1 MNDREGSDGL
11 AQHVA
16 VDLSEARVERLW
28 GRVSDR
34 LGRRRG
40 RGWAW
45 AGVGLCVAAAAAIF
59 VVRARTAGTETQAAA
74 ISGSAWE
81 GAQLETAADALSVT
95 LVDGSS
101 LKLEPRS
108 RVEVGDRTAS
118 AVKLVL
124 ARGRIA
130 CDVTHRPGRSFV
142 VAAGGVE
149 VRVIGTRFSVANEE
163 AKDGTDGTRVE
174 VRVERGVVEVR
185 GAGPNAAIVRV
196 EAGHSWSQV
205 TKTEALESEAEEPAE
220 VDAEPEA
227 ERESVR
233 KAPQQRAARKPAP
246 AGADARELFEQARSL
261 WRAGR
266 IDAAAQTYQ
275 ALLAGH
281 PRDPR
286 AGLAAF
292 ELGRLRMDRLGD
304 MPGAVRALEQA
315 VTLAPGAELREDA
328 LARLVAASAAA
339 HDRSVCRARPRA
351 LPGRLRGRR
360 PPPHGRRHDLRLI
373 SAAAGRVDR
382 AGYRRRR
389 A

>member
-1 MNDREGSDGL
+1 LNDREQDNDGL
-11 AQHVA
+11 AQHVR
-16 VDLSEARVERLW
+16 VDLSEARVERVW

-45 AGVGLCVAAAAAIF
+45 AGAGLCVAAVAAIII
-59 VVRARTAGTETQAAA
+59 VRARTTVSETQVA
-74 ISGSAWE
+74 SVSAWE
-81 GAQLETAADALSVT
+81 GAQLETAADALAVT

-108 RVEVGDRTAS
+108 RVEVGSRTAS

-163 AKDGTDGTRVE
+163 AENGIDGTDGTRVE

-205 TKTEALESEAEEPAE
+205 TKTEALAGEAEEPAAS
-220 VDAEPEA
+220 AEPEA
-227 ERESVR
+227 EAGR
-233 KAPQQRAARKPAP
+233 KASQRAARKPAP
-246 AGADARELFEQARSL
+246 AVADARELFEQARSL

-275 ALLAGH
+275 TLLASH

-315 VTLAPGAELREDA
+315 VALAPGAELREDA
-328 LARLVAASAAA
+328 LARLAAASAAA
-339 HDRSVCRARPRA
+339 HDRSVCKRARDRYLA
-351 LPGRLRGRR
+351 DYPGGVHHRT
-360 PPPHGRRHDLRLI
+360 
-373 SAAAGRVDR
+373 VD
-382 AGYRRRR
+382 ATLCD
-389 A
+389 

>member
-1 MNDREGSDGL
+1 LNDREQDNDGL
-11 AQHVA
+11 AQHVR
-16 VDLSEARVERLW
+16 VDLSEARVERVW
-28 GRVSDR
+28 GRVSER
-34 LGRRRG
+34 LGRRRA
-40 RGWAW
+40 RGWVW
-45 AGVGLCVAAAAAIF
+45 AGAGLCVAAAAAII
-59 VVRARTAGTETQAAA
+59 VVRARTAPTETQVASA
-74 ISGSAWE
+74 SAWE

-95 LVDGSS
+95 LGDGSS

-149 VRVIGTRFSVANEE
+149 VRVIGTRFSVANDE
-163 AKDGTDGTRVE
+163 AHDGTNGTRVE

-185 GAGPNAAIVRV
+185 SAGPNAGTVRV

-205 TKTEALESEAEEPAE
+205 TKTEPLAGEAEEPAADE
-220 VDAEPEA
+220 EPEA
-227 ERESVR
+227 EAVR
-233 KAPQQRAARKPAP
+233 KAPQRAARKPAV
-246 AGADARELFEQARSL
+246 ADGRELFEQARSQ

-275 ALLAGH
+275 ALLASH

-304 MPGAVRALEQA
+304 MPGAVKALEQA
-315 VTLAPGAELREDA
+315 VALAPGAELREDA

-339 HDRSVCRARPRA
+339 HDRGVCRRARDRYLA
-351 LPGRLRGRR
+351 DYPGGVHHRT
-360 PPPHGRRHDLRLI
+360 
-373 SAAAGRVDR
+373 VD
-382 AGYRRRR
+382 AT
-389 A
+389 ACD

>member
-1 MNDREGSDGL
+1 MNDREGNDGL
-11 AQHVA
+11 AQHVR
-16 VDLSEARVERLW
+16 VDLSEARVERVW

-34 LGRRRG
+34 LGRRRV

-45 AGVGLCVAAAAAIF
+45 AGAGLCVAAAAAII
-59 VVRARTAGTETQAAA
+59 VVRARTTVTETQAAA
-74 ISGSAWE
+74 VSGSAWE

-149 VRVIGTRFSVANEE
+149 VRVIGTRFSVANEQ
-163 AKDGTDGTRVE
+163 AQDGIGGIDGHDGTGGTRVE

-185 GAGPNAAIVRV
+185 GAGPNAPTVRV

-205 TKTEALESEAEEPAE
+205 TKTEALVGEAEEPAA
-220 VDAEPEA
+220 VEPEPEVGA
-227 ERESVR
+227 VR
-233 KAPQQRAARKPAP
+233 KAPQRAARKPAV
-246 AGADARELFEQARSL
+246 ADARELFEQARSL

-275 ALLAGH
+275 ALLAGY

-304 MPGAVRALEQA
+304 MRGAVRALEQA
-315 VTLAPGAELREDA
+315 VALAPGAELREDA

-339 HDRSVCRARPRA
+339 YDRSVCKRARDRYLA
-351 LPGRLRGRR
+351 NYPGGVHHRT
-360 PPPHGRRHDLRLI
+360 
-373 SAAAGRVDR
+373 VD
-382 AGYRRRR
+382 ATSCD
-389 A
+389 

>member
-1 MNDREGSDGL
+1 LNDREGNDGL
-11 AQHVA
+11 AQHVR
-16 VDLSEARVERLW
+16 VDLSEARVERVW

-40 RGWAW
+40 RTWAW
-45 AGVGLCVAAAAAIF
+45 AGAGLCVAAAAAIIL
-59 VVRARTAGTETQAAA
+59 VRARTTGTETQAAA

-163 AKDGTDGTRVE
+163 AQDGTDGTRVE

-185 GAGPNAAIVRV
+185 GAGANAATVRV
-196 EAGHSWSQV
+196 GAGHSWSQV
-205 TKTEALESEAEEPAE
+205 TKTEALAGEAEEPA
-220 VDAEPEA
+220 VEPEA
-227 ERESVR
+227 EAVR
-233 KAPQQRAARKPAP
+233 KAPQRAARKPAV
-246 AGADARELFEQARSL
+246 ADARELFEQARSL

-275 ALLAGH
+275 TLLAGH

-339 HDRSVCRARPRA
+339 HDRSVCRRARDRYLA
-351 LPGRLRGRR
+351 
-360 PPPHGRRHDLRLI
+360 DY
-373 SAAAGRVDR
+373 AGGVHHRTVD
-382 AGYRRRR
+382 ATTCD
-389 A
+389 